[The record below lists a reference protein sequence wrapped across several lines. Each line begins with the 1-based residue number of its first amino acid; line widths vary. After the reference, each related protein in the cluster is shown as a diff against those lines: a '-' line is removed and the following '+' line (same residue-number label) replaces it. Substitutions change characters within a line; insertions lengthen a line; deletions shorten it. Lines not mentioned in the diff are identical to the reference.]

1 MTPAHFVTSRRVEFC
16 ETDLAGIVHFANY
29 YRYME
34 QSEHEYYRSL
44 GMSIAQTFPDG
55 TIVGWPR
62 VSSQC
67 SYQTPAHY
75 EDVLEIRIRVAR
87 LGLKSLT
94 MDYEFLRSTTR
105 IATGRMKTVCCRFA
119 HGEPMASIEIPA
131 EYIEKFHAAAPD
143 VFVEADVRQE
153 NNSPE

>member
-1 MTPAHFVTSRRVEFC
+1 MTSAHFVTSKRVEFC

-34 QSEHEYYRSL
+34 LAEHEFFRSL
-44 GMSIAQTFPDG
+44 GMSIAQNYPDG
-55 TIVGWPR
+55 TVIGWPR

-67 SYQTPAHY
+67 SYQTPARY

-87 LGLKSLT
+87 LGVKSLT
-94 MDYEFLRSTTR
+94 TEYEFYRSTSC

-119 HGEPMASIEIPA
+119 HGVPMTSIEIPQ
-131 EYIEKFHAAAPD
+131 EYIEKIRVAAPEI
-143 VFVEADVRQE
+143 FVETDVRSEQ
-153 NNSPE
+153 NSAE